1 MSIVQTLVPK
11 FLAVQISSYS
21 RLSNLLPRSFCKTI
35 REHAR
40 PQSQSDLCRT
50 WGSSICRRDISLRN
64 CLKYIS
70 NCSGKSCTIK
80 QHNRINQ
87 ANIDVVFS
95 GRAGTHS
102 GWSSFELVVYK
113 QTWRQSTPT
122 MTFVRR
128 VIITRGIEFA
138 FGIISINDTR
148 CFYMLDGYV
157 CNIIL
162 PIPTLTFLPLIF
174 RLKVFEIIVMFY
186 DFHLSCSF
194 LSLRDRDLL
203 MNQK

>member
-11 FLAVQISSYS
+11 FLAVQIPSYS
-21 RLSNLLPRSFCKTI
+21 RMSNLLPRSFCNTI

-50 WGSSICRRDISLRN
+50 CGSSICRRDISLRN
-64 CLKYIS
+64 RLKYIS
-70 NCSGKSCTIK
+70 NCSGKSCTTRR
-80 QHNRINQ
+80 HNRMNQ
-87 ANIDVVFS
+87 ANINVLFS

-128 VIITRGIEFA
+128 VIITRGIDVA
-138 FGIISINDTR
+138 FGIISVNNTR
-148 CFYMLDGYV
+148 CF
-157 CNIIL
+157 I
-162 PIPTLTFLPLIF
+162 
-174 RLKVFEIIVMFY
+174 
-186 DFHLSCSF
+186 CSM
-194 LSLRDRDLL
+194 D
-203 MNQK
+203 MCAI